1 MYERLLT
8 FYEDRYGANSLGSSP
23 HAMRDT
29 PGREA
34 LDHDLLQLEESMKT
48 DLSPDFE
55 NLDLAAVQDRLIS
68 LSFAYDL

>member
-1 MYERLLT
+1 
-8 FYEDRYGANSLGSSP
+8 
-23 HAMRDT
+23 MRDT